1 MRRVQI
7 ISPFLAETAADRRVN
22 VAYAQAALLDCL
34 TRGEAPF
41 APHLLYP
48 TVLDDSEPEQRAQG
62 ISAGLEWMTA
72 VDAVVVY
79 TDRGVSAGMADEIRH
94 AERLGVPV
102 ERRSLDGWA
111 ITPESALCDYRKP
124 EIDRLQS
131 SLRGDDCIVMTEDG
145 PRLNPAFA
153 GAREALERAT
163 GPFVRRAATP
173 DSMAALRVALLREI
187 EHQRPDLTCT
197 PRIDSGGRVEIIW
210 EYKKE
215 G

>member
-102 ERRSLDGWA
+102 ERRSLDGWSA
-111 ITPESALCDYRKP
+111 APAAHSADLTPDATDTQELPVITAEPPPSAADACPKCGVAFGLT
-124 EIDRLQS
+124 
-131 SLRGDDCIVMTEDG
+131 GDCINFPEC
-145 PRLNPAFA
+145 PAA
-153 GAREALERAT
+153 PL
-163 GPFVRRAATP
+163 PF
-173 DSMAALRVALLREI
+173 
-187 EHQRPDLTCT
+187 
-197 PRIDSGGRVEIIW
+197 
-210 EYKKE
+210 
-215 G
+215 